1 MTCRMTTISIVVV
14 CIGFRSRPARGARIE
29 TEDAVLIML
38 FDKDE
43 LRARL
48 SVGARI
54 LDLQTAVSARVV
66 ELEADLTESRT
77 LKLQMPL

>member
-1 MTCRMTTISIVVV
+1 
-14 CIGFRSRPARGARIE
+14 
-29 TEDAVLIML
+29 ML